1 MNTVIV
7 VIVIMFGN
15 RLENMNKHNITITEI
30 NDQKIDHTSKTQ
42 IVIEIVAGIHQLLPT
57 GTAG

>member
-1 MNTVIV
+1 MI
-7 VIVIMFGN
+7 
-15 RLENMNKHNITITEI
+15 
-30 NDQKIDHTSKTQ
+30 IDVEMIEAIPV

>member
-1 MNTVIV
+1 MINVIV
-7 VIVIMFGN
+7 VIVMMFGN
-15 RLENMNKHNITITEI
+15 HLENTNTHDIMITEI

>member
-15 RLENMNKHNITITEI
+15 RLENTNKHNITI

-42 IVIEIVAGIHQLLPT
+42 IVNEIVAGIHQLLPT